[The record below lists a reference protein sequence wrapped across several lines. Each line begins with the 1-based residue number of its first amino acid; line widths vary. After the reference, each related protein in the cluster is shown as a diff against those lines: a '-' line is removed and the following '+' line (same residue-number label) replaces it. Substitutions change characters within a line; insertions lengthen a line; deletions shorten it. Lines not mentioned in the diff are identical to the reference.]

1 MQKFLGILLY
11 SVVYLLYIF
20 IRNKKIK
27 EYERTN

>member
-11 SVVYLLYIF
+11 SVVYLLSIN
-20 IRNKKIK
+20 IKIK